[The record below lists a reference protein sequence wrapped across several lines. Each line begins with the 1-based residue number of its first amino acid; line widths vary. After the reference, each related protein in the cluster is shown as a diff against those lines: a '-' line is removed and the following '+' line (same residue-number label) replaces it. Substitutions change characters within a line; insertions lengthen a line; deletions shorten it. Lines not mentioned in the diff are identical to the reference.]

1 MRLPRAAFALA
12 LFGCVALGGPGA
24 AAEPGAALAR
34 SELREPCADRDP
46 LRRPFFGDL
55 HVHTAHSLDA
65 STQGTRN
72 LPRDAYDFARG
83 ERVALQPYAADGSP
97 RRHAQLGRPL
107 DFAAVTDHAEFFGET
122 RICNDPALV
131 GYDSVVCGVYRR
143 WPRLA
148 FFVMNGRL
156 SGLSDPERHRFCGP
170 AGARCI
176 DAASGPWRDIREAAE
191 AAYDRSSRC
200 SFTSFVG
207 YEWTAAV
214 NTRNLHRNV
223 LFRNERV
230 PALPVSA
237 VDAPTPWSLWSALE
251 SGCSQAVPGCEYVA
265 IPHNSNLSGGM
276 MFDPVGPDGEA
287 LSAEQARIRVR
298 NEPLVE
304 IMQHKGSSECRSGV
318 GTEDER
324 CDFELL
330 PYDSFMGRYLEF
342 AREAPKPSSFVRNA
356 LAEGLRVE
364 ERAGVN
370 PFKLGILASTDT
382 HLGTPGLVEEQG
394 YPGHGGAGTAI
405 GDELPDGLLD
415 PIEFNP
421 GGLAVVWAEENS
433 RDALFA
439 ALQRRE
445 VYGTSGPRIV
455 VRMFGGFDLPDDL
468 CEHDDFAA
476 IGYASGVA
484 MGADLAPPAG
494 SALATRGPAFAAL
507 ALRDPGGDGG
517 PGAAL
522 ERIQIVKL
530 WLEEGEARERVVD
543 VVDAGEGSL
552 PLDLRSCDPGDGGRP
567 ALCSVWRDPDFDPA
581 QRALYYARVL
591 EIPTCRWS
599 TRACQAAGVECSDPA
614 SVASGWQSCCDP
626 AWPKSVQERAWT
638 SPIWYAPAP
647 AR

>member
-1 MRLPRAAFALA
+1 LSLPRAASALV
-12 LFGCVALGGPGA
+12 VASGMILAGRPA
-24 AAEPGAALAR
+24 AAEPDLAFER
-34 SELREPCADRDP
+34 TELRESCAEHDP

-72 LPRDAYDFARG
+72 APRDAYRFARG
-83 ERVALQPYAADGSP
+83 ERVGLQPHAPDGTP
-97 RRHAQLGRPL
+97 LRHARLDRPL
-107 DFAAVTDHAEFFGET
+107 DFAALTDHAEFFGET
-122 RICNDPALV
+122 RICNDPSLV
-131 GYDSVVCGVYRR
+131 GHDSVVCGVYRR

-148 FFVMNGRL
+148 FFVMNGRVAS
-156 SGLSDPERHRFCGP
+156 SGDPERHRFCGP
-170 AGARCI
+170 GGSRCI
-176 DAASGPWRDIREAAE
+176 EAARGPWDDIRDAAE

-200 SFTSFVG
+200 AFTSFVA

-214 NTRNLHRNV
+214 DTRNLHRNV

-230 PALPVSA
+230 PALPATA

-251 SGCSQAVPGCEYVA
+251 SGCTQALPGCEYLV
-265 IPHNSNLSGGM
+265 IPHNSNLSGGI
-276 MFDPVGPDGEA
+276 MFDPVGPGGEA
-287 LSAEQARIRVR
+287 LSAEQAGMRVR

-304 IMQHKGSSECRSGV
+304 IMQHKGSSECRTGV
-318 GTEDER
+318 GTQDEL

-330 PYDSFMGRYLEF
+330 PYDSFMGRYLEL
-342 AREAPKPSSFVRNA
+342 AREAPKPSSFVRSA
-356 LAEGLRVE
+356 LVEGLRVE
-364 ERAGVN
+364 QRVGVN

-415 PIEFNP
+415 PIEYNP

-439 ALQRRE
+439 ALERRE

-455 VRMFGGFDLPDDL
+455 VRLFGGFELPEDL
-468 CEHDDFAA
+468 CGREDFAA
-476 IGYASGVA
+476 VGYARGVA
-484 MGADLAPPAG
+484 MGSDLALRSGSDLVAG
-494 SALATRGPAFAAL
+494 GPAFAVL

-530 WLEEGEARERVVD
+530 WLEDGTARESVVD
-543 VVDAGEGSL
+543 VARAGEGSV
-552 PLDLRSCDPGDGGRP
+552 PLDEASCDPGDGGRA

-599 TRACQAAGVECSDPA
+599 TRACRAAGVDCRDPA
-614 SVASGWQSCCDP
+614 SVGSGWEACCDP
-626 AWPKSVQERAWT
+626 AWPTSVQERAWT
-638 SPIWYAPAP
+638 SPIWVAPAP
-647 AR
+647 SR